1 VAEGSA
7 RFNLDDGETLTLA
20 QGDLYQI
27 YELLWQLAPK
37 RGAVSTA
44 AVIRGAVRSGTFGSP
59 IELDVSQSV
68 AMREAMVLLHD
79 SERESQVGPGG

>member
-1 VAEGSA
+1 MAEGLL

-20 QGDLYQI
+20 QGDVDQI
-27 YELLWQLAPK
+27 YELLWRLAPK

-44 AVIRGAVRSGTFGSP
+44 AVIRGAAGAAMFGSP
-59 IELDVSQSV
+59 IELDVSQSA

>member
-44 AVIRGAVRSGTFGSP
+44 A
-59 IELDVSQSV
+59 
-68 AMREAMVLLHD
+68 
-79 SERESQVGPGG
+79 